1 MTNRWQGT
9 IAAALI
15 LALPLVVA
23 FSRCDRAGEAEVA
36 GMAVAAP
43 ERPQDAAKC
52 CEATLPSDPFQRC
65 AMRALRGDFGPLKPW
80 QEEAYRLGLERGVMV
95 QGRVF
100 LTAYYPWEGRSG
112 RVDCRGN
119 PCSPRTAA
127 ANRLPYGSYVWVANP
142 CGVRQVLDRGAR
154 SNDRIADRRGCDLW
168 LDLWMTRRMGTR
180 VTVYAVIGRSR

>member
-1 MTNRWQGT
+1 MTNRLQGT
-9 IAAALI
+9 IAAVLI
-15 LALPLVVA
+15 LTLPLAVA
-23 FSRCDRAGEAEVA
+23 LSRCDRAGGEVVPQYKPDSSACTLAAE
-36 GMAVAAP
+36 
-43 ERPQDAAKC
+43 DI
-52 CEATLPSDPFQRC
+52 SDPFQRC
-65 AMRALRGDFGPLKPW
+65 AIRALAGEFGPLKPW

-95 QGRVF
+95 QGRVW

-119 PCSPRTAA
+119 PCSPRTVA
-127 ANRLPYGSYVWVANP
+127 ANRLPYGSYIWVASP